1 MLVGRASVFLVGLA
15 VILALTVGL
24 ASTALAGTGI
34 GARFDLGK
42 TNAVNAVTR
51 LVGSVGG
58 PSLTI
63 DNDSANGAATALH
76 LQVEAGKAPMKVN
89 SGAKVADLN
98 ADEVDGKSASEIG
111 VNGLA
116 PVAARSATD
125 SSSPKVQDASCPTGK
140 VVVGMGYDIAG
151 AKSGSIP
158 DQQADVVVDRI
169 QSFDTFVAVEAYE
182 EEPTSADWSVS
193 ASAICATAP

>member
-1 MLVGRASVFLVGLA
+1 MTKTIFKKVVWLGRATTFVVGLA

-42 TNAVNAVTR
+42 TNMVNAVTR

-63 DNDSANGAATALH
+63 DNNSATGAATALN

-125 SSSPKVQDASCPTGK
+125 S
-140 VVVGMGYDIAG
+140 
-151 AKSGSIP
+151 
-158 DQQADVVVDRI
+158 
-169 QSFDTFVAVEAYE
+169 
-182 EEPTSADWSVS
+182 
-193 ASAICATAP
+193 